1 MSSKVPLGVQV
12 LILLDNSWS
21 QCNTCVSELSHPTNE
36 RAFVSYY
43 LFLICWRLLPGGTD
57 SLECSA
63 YLTCRQ
69 SWQKWPENTFKHR
82 AVYEGSWRRAWFK
95 QHRCWAAQCL
105 LFCTMHPLSSIFNLA
120 HLVIDTSMMYG
131 LLHLRERETEME
143 TETENIVSAAA
154 LVAREPTA
162 IRHSLLYQTF

>member
-21 QCNTCVSELSHPTNE
+21 QCNTRVSELSHPMNE
-36 RAFVSYY
+36 RAFVYY
-43 LFLICWRLLPGGTD
+43 YPFLICWRLLPGGTD

-69 SWQKWPENTFKHR
+69 SWQKRPENTFKHR
-82 AVYEGSWRRAWFK
+82 VVYEGSWRRVWFK

-105 LFCTMHPLSSIFNLA
+105 LFCTMHPLSTILNLA
-120 HLVIDTSMMYG
+120 NLVIDTSMMYG
-131 LLHLRERETEME
+131 LYIWERETEME

-154 LVAREPTA
+154 LIAREPTA
-162 IRHSLLYQTF
+162 IQHSTPYQTF